1 MTDRHV
7 AHGEARFSNI
17 TRPASLGFTHVP
29 LTNITTDC
37 ILFDDQVAVASMVNL
52 NAMLFSNTTSPQ
64 PSDNAPT
71 MCSRDFDREQ
81 YTPITAR
88 WPEYH
93 ANKLLLAS
101 GVHFALL
108 GWQLR
113 LARYIPTFLP
123 PHTCGERD
131 AHKTG
136 SLCRGSALN
145 IGACQFPPCGGPF
158 WIDKDVMVTAVPPRF
173 PWLNHSTYQQ
183 TILGASAARNPR

>member
-52 NAMLFSNTTSPQ
+52 NAMLFSTTTSPQ

-71 MCSRDFDREQ
+71 MCSRDFDRMQ

-101 GVHFALL
+101 GAHFALL

-183 TILGASAARNPR
+183 TILGASAA